1 MRTYGRNF
9 LGKVDRLGNI
19 TLSRLERT
27 LQVDVANLL
36 AKIGGGGQQP
46 DETVFN
52 TQFDVGSGFDFLL
65 KVTLGLDEKL
75 LAAIVKDVS
84 TFCSAFRV
92 LSKGGR
98 TPWEGWGPI
107 TSGVG
112 SHDAL
117 SHSTT
122 ATTRMRRLNH
132 FRSSATLHCFQ
143 VTTSSPLK
151 VLDSPTHKLYTSTL
165 DAR

>member
-9 LGKVDRLGNI
+9 LWKVDRLGNI

-52 TQFDVGSGFDFLL
+52 TQFDVGSGFDLLL

-75 LAAIVKDVS
+75 LAAVVKDVS
-84 TFCSAFRV
+84 TFCSASLRAF
-92 LSKGGR
+92 KGR
-98 TPWEGWGPI
+98 TYALGGL
-107 TSGVG
+107 G
-112 SHDAL
+112 SR
-117 SHSTT
+117 STFV
-122 ATTRMRRLNH
+122 M
-132 FRSSATLHCFQ
+132 
-143 VTTSSPLK
+143 VKISSP
-151 VLDSPTHKLYTSTL
+151 
-165 DAR
+165 